1 MAYVVVK
8 GVHLLTVGVTI
19 TLFILRGGWMV
30 MNSVRLRARWAR
42 VVPHVNDAL
51 LLASGIALVAI
62 TGRYREPP
70 LWLVV
75 KLAAVIIYVGLGM
88 LALRPALPKGARVTA
103 WVAALLILGFIVS
116 VATTRSPMP
125 FG

>member
-1 MAYVVVK
+1 MTYVVVK

-19 TLFILRGGWMV
+19 VLFILRGGWMAV
-30 MNSVRLRARWAR
+30 DSARLRARWVR

-51 LLASGIALVAI
+51 LLASGIALVAV
-62 TGRYREPP
+62 TGRYRELP

-88 LALRPALPKGARVTA
+88 LALRPALPKGVRVAA
-103 WVAALLILGFIVS
+103 WVMALAMLGFIVS
-116 VATTRSPMP
+116 VATTQSPMP
-125 FG
+125 FV